1 MARGG
6 YVTRAVREFYSDL
19 KNVKHDDINL
29 KIACKFGKWCYDR
42 LISSENSCEISIEPS
57 KLQYR
62 KPGAGRKATIPDV
75 REALFEWF
83 IDVRGTLKAR
93 LPRKMFKT
101 QCKLFYE
108 QWLAQQP
115 EEIREEKRI
124 VFSNRWVMSKSQ
136 ATQ

>member
-1 MARGG
+1 MPRGR
-6 YVTRAVREFYSDL
+6 YVTRAVREFCSDL

-57 KLQYR
+57 KSQYR

-101 QCKLFYE
+101 HCKLFYE

-115 EEIREEKRI
+115 EEIREEK
-124 VFSNRWVMSKSQ
+124 
-136 ATQ
+136 